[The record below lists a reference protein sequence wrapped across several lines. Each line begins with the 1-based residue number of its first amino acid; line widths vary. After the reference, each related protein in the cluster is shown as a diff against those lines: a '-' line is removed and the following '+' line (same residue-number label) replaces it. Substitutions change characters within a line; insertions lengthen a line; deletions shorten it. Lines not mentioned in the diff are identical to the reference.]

1 MEQENTLPK
10 PTALDPEQ
18 EKARKLMVR
27 QAMTFLLEDEHAN
40 HIVAKAK
47 AGDPKTAV
55 VEAVT
60 PLLQQIYQMASVAG
74 AKVEMTTIL
83 AAGIEIISVLA
94 KMLEA
99 ADILTEEQIPAF
111 CADVAKI
118 AVAQHNA
125 KAQGGGAPVKPGGGM
140 TGMAAPQE
148 GAAPPPQPAQPG
160 MMGQPQQGA

>member
-1 MEQENTLPK
+1 MPNEQAMAPDQK
-10 PTALDPEQ
+10 
-18 EKARKLMVR
+18 KAMDLMVR

-60 PLLQQIYQMASVAG
+60 PLLQQIHQMASVAG
-74 AKVEMTTIL
+74 AKVEMVTVL
-83 AAGIEIISVLA
+83 AAGIQIVAYMA

-125 KAQGGGAPVKPGGGM
+125 KVQGGGAPAQPGGGM
-140 TGMAAPQE
+140 TGMAAPQ
-148 GAAPPPQPAQPG
+148 Q
-160 MMGQPQQGA
+160 QPQGA